1 MAQRKST
8 SRPKR
13 DPGRGPAVL
22 TTARIV
28 ASLLMLAL
36 IAAGAVL
43 GLPRLRADA
52 SYRIR
57 HDDGIAILFSF
68 PTDEPGG
75 QTWFKDEFAT
85 QLHRI
90 AAEQISEHPD
100 VLSREQL
107 DAVRDALA
115 HTGWFE
121 GGAVVTRARGAI
133 HISGQW
139 RVPAAVV
146 SHDGREYLIAWGGHL
161 LPKSYAEGE
170 AYARDGVRVISGV
183 AFGPPADEQH
193 RLRYGRR
200 WPGKDLRAA
209 LELLALLQDRAYFDQ
224 VAGIALS
231 QRAAP
236 AEGLTLTITTPEG
249 TRVVWGGPPNESG
262 VHRGEVSRDR
272 KLSNLDALVRRFGRI
287 DAGRELVEVFGAD
300 AGFEAEG
307 GG

>member
-1 MAQRKST
+1 MAKRKSK

-28 ASLLMLAL
+28 ATLAILAL
-36 IAAGAVL
+36 IAGGAVL
-43 GLPRLRADA
+43 GLPRLRAAA

-57 HDDGIAILFSF
+57 HDDGIAILFDF
-68 PTDEPGG
+68 PTDDPGG

-85 QLHRI
+85 ELHRI

-100 VLSREQL
+100 VLSRAQL
-107 DAVRDALA
+107 DAVRVALS

-121 GGAVVTRARGAI
+121 GDPVVTRARGAI

-146 SHDGREYLIAWGGHL
+146 RYDGREYLIAWGGHL

-170 AYARDGVRVISGV
+170 AYAGDGVRVISGV

-193 RLRYGRR
+193 RLRYGQR
-200 WPGKDLRAA
+200 WPGQDVRAA
-209 LELLALLQDRAYFDQ
+209 LELLALLQNRGYFDQ
-224 VAGIALS
+224 VAGIAVS
-231 QRAAP
+231 QRPPP
-236 AEGLTLTITTPEG
+236 AEGLTLTIMTPEG
-249 TRVVWGGPPNESG
+249 SRVVWGGPPNESG
-262 VHRGEVSRDR
+262 VHRGEVSREH
-272 KLSNLDALVRRFGRI
+272 KLANLDALVRTFGRI
-287 DAGRELVEVFGAD
+287 DAGRDLVEVFGAD
-300 AGFEAEG
+300 VGFESAG